1 MPDALDISPVKS
13 EFFPIREEEEGEVYQ
28 RGGKPRKNVSIRK
41 SQEESSGQYNMRM
54 GEDSLMQD
62 FDSIDYS

>member
-41 SQEESSGQYNMRM
+41 SHEERSGQHNMRM